1 MFPYINHLQKKKIR
15 VLGHYICQAE
25 NLLQADVIS
34 IGKYEELLLDAFRDD
49 IVFGEESEEGVII
62 DWFTTDWCITF
73 QKLVSIQEID
83 IDSEEYSTYYQL
95 TESPAKGH
103 KVIGDGEAASISLA
117 KKHGGIVESNNL
129 RDIQTYQNL
138 DSNIQLLAIFLWML
152 MTEDLLLKMRVTL
165 FGPICLLNAGD

>member
-1 MFPYINHLQKKKIR
+1 MILSLVKNQRK
-15 VLGHYICQAE
+15 A
-25 NLLQADVIS
+25 
-34 IGKYEELLLDAFRDD
+34 LLLTDSLFFD
-49 IVFGEESEEGVII
+49 
-62 DWFTTDWCITF
+62 TDWCITF

-129 RDIQTYQNL
+129 RDIQTYISEFRLKHTTTSDILVDAYDRGLITENEGNIIW
-138 DSNIQLLAIFLWML
+138 SNMLAKRRRLGASSF
-152 MTEDLLLKMRVTL
+152 TEYLKMKQT
-165 FGPICLLNAGD
+165 